1 MHTIAIAGNPNSGK
15 TCVFNMLTGMVQ
27 HVANYPGVTVEK
39 IEGYGKVDGMRV
51 HYIDLPGVYS
61 LSAYSIDEKIARD
74 FILKEEPDVV
84 VDVIDATNLERN
96 LYLLT
101 ELMEL
106 TDRIVVALNMFDEAK
121 KKYKIDVEKMRK
133 LLGLPVVP
141 TVAIKGVGVDDLLRE
156 AVRGTF
162 HPKKI
167 DYPEDVEKRIEALEN
182 LLKNLNIKNPR
193 WHAIKLIENDGEVR
207 RKIASL
213 GSKNILH
220 MAEHMRHEIEDIYG
234 DDIETLMA
242 SFRYS
247 FAHGLFHEVAVPLNV
262 GGVTITDMIDHVIAH
277 KIFGLP
283 IFLVVMYLSFQF
295 VFTVAAPFQDAID
308 LIFNGKDL
316 ASGGHING
324 LIDLSYNWMAS
335 FLPAWASSF
344 INYGMF
350 RGLAAVLTFTPIIML
365 LFFILSLLEDSGYL
379 ARVAF
384 LMDRLMRKI
393 GMEGRGVISLMLG
406 FGCNVPAI
414 MSTRALKNERER
426 KLSIALNPI
435 IPCGA
440 RIQVFAFLTSIFFKE
455 NQALVLWSLLLLSM
469 AVVAILGYIYSK
481 TIFKGEGEPFVMEL
495 PPYRV
500 PSLKG
505 ITIHMWEKS
514 EGFLKKAGTIII
526 LAAGIVW
533 LAAALPWGVE
543 FGGKESLIGQF
554 AKFMAPIGAPF
565 GITPEAIIALFFGFF
580 AKEVVIDVFSVLYG
594 SKDVLLAA
602 MSPIQAYSL
611 LLFILFYTPCVA
623 TLGAI
628 YEETRSLR
636 FVLFVIL
643 EGFTLALF
651 FSFLVYNI
659 GSLLGVGV

>member
-1 MHTIAIAGNPNSGK
+1 MLIALAGNPNTGK
-15 TCVFNMLTGMVQ
+15 SSLFNAITGAHQ
-27 HVANYPGVTVEK
+27 HIGNWPGVTVEK
-39 IEGYGKVDGMRV
+39 KEGFVEFEGKKIRV
-51 HYIDLPGVYS
+51 VDLPGTYS
-61 LSAYSIDEKIARD
+61 LTAYSLEELIARN
-74 FILKEEPDVV
+74 FILEEEPDVV
-84 VDVIDATNLERN
+84 IDVIDASNLERN

-101 ELMEL
+101 ELIEL
-106 TDRIVVALNMFDEAK
+106 TDKIVVALNMFDEAK
-121 KKYKIDVEKMRK
+121 KKYKIDVEKMRR

-141 TVAIKGVGVDDLLRE
+141 TVAIKGIGVKDLLHN
-156 AVRGTF
+156 AVHGKF
-162 HPKKI
+162 NPKKQV
-167 DYPEDVEKRIEALEN
+167 YPEDIEKRIEKLAKAMEN
-182 LLKNLNIKNPR
+182 INVKNKR
-193 WHAIKLIENDGEVR
+193 WHAIKLIENDSEVR
-207 RKIASL
+207 KKVASL
-213 GSKNILH
+213 AGKNIIH
-220 MAEHMRHEIEDIYG
+220 MAEHFRHEIEDIYG
-234 DDIETLMA
+234 DDIESIMT

-247 FAHGLFHEVAVPLNV
+247 FAHGLFHEVALPLNV
-262 GGVTITDMIDHVIAH
+262 GGVTITDMIDHVVAH

-283 IFLVVMYLSFQF
+283 IFLIIMYLAFQF

-308 LIFNGKDL
+308 FIFNGKDV
-316 ASGGHING
+316 ASGHING
-324 LIDLSYNWMAS
+324 LIDISYNWMIT
-335 FLPAWASSF
+335 FLPDWAASF
-344 INYGMF
+344 INYGML
-350 RGLAAVLTFTPIIML
+350 RGLGAVLTFTPIIML

-414 MSTRALKNERER
+414 MSTRALKNQRER
-426 KLSIALNPI
+426 KLGIALNPL

-455 NQALVLWSLLLLSM
+455 NQALILWSLLLLSM
-469 AVVAILGYIYSK
+469 AVVALLGYIYSK
-481 TIFKGEGEPFVMEL
+481 TIFKGEAEPFVMEL

-526 LAAGIVW
+526 GAAGIIWVF
-533 LAAALPWGVE
+533 AALPWGVE
-543 FGGKESLIGQF
+543 FGGPDSLIGQLANF
-554 AKFMAPIGAPF
+554 LAPIGEPF

-594 SKDVLLAA
+594 SKEALLAA
-602 MSPIQAYSL
+602 MTPLQAYSL

-623 TLGAI
+623 TLATV
-628 YEETRSLR
+628 YEETKSFK

-643 EGFTLALF
+643 EGFVLALL
-651 FSFLVYNI
+651 FSFVAYNI
-659 GSLLGVGV
+659 GLLLGVGI

>member
-1 MHTIAIAGNPNSGK
+1 MLIALAGNPNTGK
-15 TCVFNMLTGMVQ
+15 SSLFNAITGAHQ
-27 HVANYPGVTVEK
+27 HIGNWPGVTVEK
-39 IEGYGKVDGMRV
+39 KEGFVEFEGRKIKVV
-51 HYIDLPGVYS
+51 DLPGTYS
-61 LSAYSIDEKIARD
+61 LTAYSLEELIARN
-74 FILKEEPDVV
+74 FILEEEPDVV
-84 VDVIDATNLERN
+84 IDVMDASNLERN

-101 ELMEL
+101 ELIEL

-121 KKYKIDVEKMRK
+121 KKYKIDVEKMRD

-141 TVAIKGVGVDDLLRE
+141 TVAIKGIGVKELLHN
-156 AVRGTF
+156 ALHGKF
-162 HPKKI
+162 NPKRTI
-167 DYPEDVEKRIEALEN
+167 YPKDIEKRIRRLEDM
-182 LLKNLNIKNPR
+182 LKNLDVKNKR
-193 WHAIKLIENDGEVR
+193 WHAIKLIENDGDVR
-207 RKIASL
+207 KKIASL
-213 GSKNILH
+213 GGKNVIH
-220 MAEHMRHEIEDIYG
+220 MAEHLRHEIEDIYG
-234 DDIETLMA
+234 DDIESILT

-247 FAHGLFHEVAVPLNV
+247 FAHGLFHEVALPLNV

-283 IFLVVMYLSFQF
+283 IFLIIMYLSFQF

-308 LIFNGKDL
+308 FIFNGKDV
-316 ASGGHING
+316 ATGHING
-324 LIDLSYNWMAS
+324 LIDISYNWMVTFMPDWLAS
-335 FLPAWASSF
+335 FL
-344 INYGMF
+344 NYGML
-350 RGLAAVLTFTPIIML
+350 RGLGAVLTFTPIIML

-384 LMDRLMRKI
+384 LMDRVMRKI

-414 MSTRALKNERER
+414 MSTRALKNDRER
-426 KLSIALNPI
+426 KLSIALNPL

-469 AVVAILGYIYSK
+469 LVVVILGYIYSK
-481 TIFKGEGEPFVMEL
+481 TIFKGKSEPFVMEL

-526 LAAGIVW
+526 GAAGIIW
-533 LAAALPWGVE
+533 IFAALPWGVE
-543 FGGKESLIGQF
+543 FGGPDSLIGQF
-554 AKFMAPIGAPF
+554 ANFLAPIGAPF

-594 SKDVLLAA
+594 SKEALLAA
-602 MSPIQAYSL
+602 MTPLQAYSL

-623 TLGAI
+623 ALATI
-628 YEETRSLR
+628 YEETKSPK
-636 FVLFVIL
+636 FVLFVII
-643 EGFTLALF
+643 EGFALALL
-651 FSFLVYNI
+651 FSFLAYNI
-659 GSLLGVGV
+659 GLLLGVGT